1 MPLTVHLAGYNVDAD
16 LLRETVELLQNI
28 EHEIALADRPS
39 GGGGE
44 PRGRFERLIERIRSA
59 FSPES
64 FTPET
69 ISAAYARISR
79 DPKHVTELRRAA
91 RFGVARARKSNE
103 NIIFGLG
110 HASVAEH
117 ACFNFDV
124 SGISRLACEELQAHR
139 LLSFTEKSQR
149 YVTLTADWVL
159 PAELAGTRWETE
171 FQRVIPVL
179 FAEYETL
186 CSRLQEHYRRESGRE
201 PGKEEARELENRGK
215 EDARYLLPL
224 ACATQMGMTA
234 NARNVEHVVR
244 DFSDH
249 PLREIRDLG
258 TAIHQA
264 VSGLAPSLVK
274 YTQRGPYPRSNVSA
288 LAESLPRRR
297 DLPPEE
303 YSTGPSARLVEAT
316 PDGEER
322 ILWAVAFTLG
332 MSAAA
337 WSTLQAKLGDRAA
350 LWRLLFRDMTEHDGA
365 PREFE
370 VATLTFEALI
380 SASCFAQ
387 LKRHRMMTLLP
398 QPYDPALGFVLPP
411 GIRAAGLEPSYVT
424 AIRACSS
431 RAAELAAEHPLLAPY
446 LLTNGHRRRVLIH
459 LNARELYHFARLR
472 SDHHAQWEIRSLS
485 DQMLA
490 QARAVWPNACALACG
505 KDGFA
510 AAYRR
515 QQKG

>member
-1 MPLTVHLAGYNVDAD
+1 MSLTVRLAGYNVDAD
-16 LLRETVELLQNI
+16 LLKETVDFLQNI
-28 EHEIALADRPS
+28 EREIAQADQAPATSSTARD
-39 GGGGE
+39 
-44 PRGRFERLIERIRSA
+44 RFGRLTEHIRSA
-59 FSPES
+59 LGPES

-117 ACFNFDV
+117 ACFNFDI

-149 YVTLTADWVL
+149 YITLTADWVM
-159 PAELAGTRWETE
+159 PAELSGTRWEAV
-171 FQRVIPVL
+171 FQRVIPAC
-179 FAEYETL
+179 FAQYQTL
-186 CSRLQEHYRRESGRE
+186 CAGLTQYYRADLGSE
-201 PGKEEARELENRGK
+201 PEKEEARELENRSK

-234 NARNVEHVVR
+234 NARNVEYVVR

-249 PLREIRDLG
+249 PLKEVRDLG
-258 TAIHQA
+258 AAIHQA

-274 YTQRGPYPRSNVSA
+274 YTQRGSYPRSSVAA
-288 LAESLPRRR
+288 LSEVLSPGR
-297 DLPPEE
+297 DLPQEE
-303 YSTGPSARLVEAT
+303 YSSEPSAHLVEAT
-316 PDGEER
+316 PDGEEK
-322 ILWAVAFTLG
+322 ILRAVAFARGTNINDG
-332 MSAAA
+332 
-337 WSTLQAKLGDRAA
+337 TNDRAA
-350 LWRLLFRDMTEHDGA
+350 PWRLILRDMTAHDSA

-370 VATLTFEALI
+370 LATLTFEALI

-387 LKRHRMMTLLP
+387 LKRHRLMSLIP
-398 QPYDPALGFVLPP
+398 QAYDPALGFVIPP
-411 GIRAAGLEPSYVT
+411 GIRQAGLEEAYV
-424 AIRACSS
+424 AAVRACTVQ
-431 RAAELAAEHPLLAPY
+431 AAELAAERPLLSPY
-446 LLTNGHRRRVLIH
+446 LLTNAHRRRVIIH

-485 DQMLA
+485 DQMVA
-490 QARAVWPNACALACG
+490 QARALWPNVCALVCG
-505 KDGFA
+505 KDEFA

-515 QQKG
+515 FQQG

>member
-1 MPLTVHLAGYNVDAD
+1 MPLTLRLAGYNVDAD
-16 LLRETVELLQNI
+16 LLRETVEFLQNI
-28 EHEIALADRPS
+28 EHEIALADHAPT
-39 GGGGE
+39 GGNE
-44 PRGRFERLIERIRSA
+44 ARGRFQRLTEHIRSVLG
-59 FSPES
+59 PES

-149 YVTLTADWVL
+149 YIALTADWVM
-159 PAELAGTRWETE
+159 PAELCGTNWEASV
-171 FQRVIPVL
+171 QSLISSC
-179 FAEYETL
+179 FAQYRNL
-186 CSRLQEHYRRESGRE
+186 CALLEEHYREELGGE
-201 PGKEEARELENRGK
+201 PGKEEARELENRSK

-234 NARNVEHVVR
+234 NARNVEYVVR

-249 PLREIRDLG
+249 PLREVRDLG
-258 TAIHQA
+258 AAIHQA
-264 VSGLAPSLVK
+264 VSDLAPSLVK
-274 YTQRGPYPRSNVSA
+274 YTQRGPYPRSTVAA
-288 LAESLPRRR
+288 LAEALPLQR
-297 DLPPEE
+297 DLPREE
-303 YSTGPSARLVEAT
+303 YSSEPSARLVEAT
-316 PDGEER
+316 PDGEEK
-322 ILWAVAFTLG
+322 ILRAVAFARG
-332 MSAAA
+332 ASISAGT
-337 WSTLQAKLGDRAA
+337 SERAK
-350 LWRLLFRDMTEHDGA
+350 LWRLLFRDMTVHDSA
-365 PREFE
+365 PRGFE
-370 VATLTFEALI
+370 VAALTFEALI

-387 LKRHRMMTLLP
+387 LKRHRLMTLLP

-411 GIRAAGLEPSYVT
+411 GIRKARLEEPYVAAV
-424 AIRACSS
+424 RACGTQ
-431 RAAELAAEHPLLAPY
+431 AAKLAAEHPLLAPY
-446 LLTNGHRRRVLIH
+446 LLTNAHRRRVLIH

-485 DQMLA
+485 DQMVA
-490 QARAVWPNACALACG
+490 QARALWPNACALACG
-505 KDGFA
+505 KDEFA
-510 AAYRR
+510 ATYRR
-515 QQKG
+515 FQQE